1 MGAKGQ
7 PMQPEDIA
15 RAVGLM
21 ALAAAIGASLLISQ
35 RRALGRMAQWAAT
48 WGLIFVGVA
57 LAYGLWSDIRLT
69 RPQQAVLIQNSMITL
84 PRQRDGHFYLTLGLN
99 DTPVTFMIDTGA
111 SDVVLS
117 RKDARRIGLD
127 PDALAYYGSAATA
140 NGRVSTARVDLAT
153 VTLEGAPEQ
162 PLTAWV
168 NDGAMPHSL
177 LGMRFLER
185 FSKIE
190 LMGDRMILQR

>member
-1 MGAKGQ
+1 
-7 PMQPEDIA
+7 
-15 RAVGLM
+15 
-21 ALAAAIGASLLISQ
+21 
-35 RRALGRMAQWAAT
+35 
-48 WGLIFVGVA
+48 
-57 LAYGLWSDIRLT
+57 
-69 RPQQAVLIQNSMITL
+69 
-84 PRQRDGHFYLTLGLN
+84 
-99 DTPVTFMIDTGA
+99 
-111 SDVVLS
+111 
-117 RKDARRIGLD
+117 